1 MSLIQNAIYLAWAD
15 TKARYKKSVIGP
27 FWPTLTNVFGVLGLG
42 LVWGHLL
49 NQNMQTFIPQLTV
62 GLIVWQLI
70 AGVLTDGPLT
80 FVRHAGMIRNVAMPS
95 WFFSVRALAKHLI
108 NLMHNM
114 VILVG
119 VMLYYQVPL
128 NQNTWLVV
136 PGLLLVT
143 LNLFW
148 LLHGLGLTGAR
159 FRDIELL
166 INSVV
171 PLLFFLSPVIYRAD
185 RLPAELNVVWLNPL
199 SYMIEAVRTPLL
211 GEAPAPLTWL
221 VLLGMLLTG
230 GGLSWLYQRT
240 NGKNLAFWV

>member
-49 NQNMQTFIPQLTV
+49 NQDMQTFIPQLTV

-80 FVRHAGMIRNVAMPS
+80 FVRHAGMVRNVAMPN

-108 NLMHNM
+108 NLMHNL

-128 NQNTWLVV
+128 NQNTWLVI

-148 LLHGLGLTGAR
+148 LLHGLGLAGAR

-166 INSVV
+166 INSLV
-171 PLLFFLSPVIYRAD
+171 PLLFFISPVIYRAD
-185 RLPAELNVVWLNPL
+185 RLPPELNVVWLNPL

-211 GEAPAPLTWL
+211 GSAPSSLTWI
-221 VLLGMLLTG
+221 VLLGMLVIGCSLT
-230 GGLSWLYQRT
+230 WLYQRT
-240 NGKNLAFWV
+240 QGKNLAFWM

>member
-1 MSLIQNAIYLAWAD
+1 MNLIQNAIYLAWAD

-27 FWPTLTNVFGVLGLG
+27 FWPTLTNVFGILGLG

-49 NQNMQTFIPQLTV
+49 NQDMQTFIPQLTV

-108 NLMHNM
+108 NLMHNLI
-114 VILVG
+114 ILVG

-185 RLPAELNVVWLNPL
+185 RLPAALNVVWLNPL

-211 GEAPAPLTWL
+211 GEAPPPLTWL
-221 VLLGMLLTG
+221 VLAGMLLIG
-230 GGLSWLYQRT
+230 GSLSWLYQRT
-240 NGKNLAFWV
+240 KGKNLAFWV

>member
-49 NQNMQTFIPQLTV
+49 NQDMNTFIPQLTV

-70 AGVLTDGPLT
+70 AGALTDGPQT
-80 FVRHAGMIRNVAMPS
+80 FVRHAGMIRNVSMPN

-108 NLMHNM
+108 NLFHNV

-119 VMLYYQVPL
+119 VMVYYQVPL
-128 NQNTWLVV
+128 TEHTWLVL
-136 PGLLLVT
+136 PGLLLVF

-148 LLHGLGLTGAR
+148 LLHGLGLVGAR
-159 FRDIELL
+159 FRDVELL
-166 INSVV
+166 INSLV
-171 PLLFFLSPVIYRAD
+171 PLLFFISPVIYRAD
-185 RLPAELNVVWLNPL
+185 RLPAALNVVWLNPFT
-199 SYMIEAVRTPLL
+199 YMIEAIRTPLL
-211 GEAPAPLTWL
+211 GAAPDVLTWY
-221 VLLGMLLTG
+221 VLLGMLVVG
-230 GGLSWLYQRT
+230 GGLTWLHQRT
-240 NGKNLAFWV
+240 QGKNLAFWV

>member
-1 MSLIQNAIYLAWAD
+1 MSLVQNAIYLAWAD

-27 FWPTLTNVFGVLGLG
+27 FWPVLTNLIGVLGLG

-49 NQNMQTFIPQLTV
+49 NQDMQTFIPQLAV

-70 AGVLTDGPLT
+70 AGALTDGPVT
-80 FVRHAGMIRNVAMPS
+80 FIRHAGMIRNVAMPS

-114 VILVG
+114 VILIG
-119 VMLYYQVPL
+119 VMLYYKVPL
-128 NQNTWLVV
+128 TENTWLAL

-143 LNLFW
+143 LNIYW
-148 LLHGLGLTGAR
+148 ILHGLGLAGAR

-171 PLLFFLSPVIYRAD
+171 PLLFFISPVIYKAD
-185 RLPAELNVVWLNPL
+185 RLPPAMNVVWLNPI
-199 SYMIEAVRTPLL
+199 SYMIEAIRTPLL
-211 GEAPAPLTWL
+211 GDAPATLTWT
-221 VLLGMLLTG
+221 VLIVMLAIG
-230 GGLSWLYQRT
+230 GGLTFIFQRT
-240 NGKNLAFWV
+240 QGKNLAFWV

>member
-49 NQNMQTFIPQLTV
+49 NQDMDTFIPQLTV

-70 AGVLTDGPLT
+70 AGALTDGPQT
-80 FVRHAGMIRNVAMPS
+80 FVRHAGMIRNVSMPS

-108 NLMHNM
+108 NLLHNV

-119 VMLYYQVPL
+119 VMVYYQVPFTEH
-128 NQNTWLVV
+128 TWLML
-136 PGLLLVT
+136 PGLMLVF

-148 LLHGLGLTGAR
+148 LLHGLGLVGAR
-159 FRDIELL
+159 FRDVELL
-166 INSVV
+166 INSLV
-171 PLLFFLSPVIYRAD
+171 PLLFFISPVIYRAD
-185 RLPAELNVVWLNPL
+185 RMPAALNVVWLNPFT
-199 SYMIEAVRTPLL
+199 YMIEAIRTPLL
-211 GEAPAPLTWL
+211 GAAPDVLTWY
-221 VLLGMLLTG
+221 VLLGMLVVG
-230 GGLSWLYQRT
+230 GGLTWLHQRIQ
-240 NGKNLAFWV
+240 GKNLAFWV